1 MMLSDEEV
9 ALRVA
14 QMWENNPY
22 VTRNLL
28 RKAIGCS
35 EKRFE
40 DLARR
45 GLIKY
50 PAKVPKG
57 KAHLFSDQSKWR
69 SFKLDGSP
77 KRRET

>member
-9 ALRVA
+9 VIRVA

-28 RKAIGCS
+28 RKTIGCS

-50 PAKVPKG
+50 PAKIPKG

-69 SFKLDGSP
+69 SFKLEGSL
-77 KRRET
+77 KRRES

>member
-1 MMLSDEEV
+1 MTLSDDEV
-9 ALRVA
+9 IKLVA
-14 QMWENNPY
+14 QAWEKNQF
-22 VTRNLL
+22 VTRNIL
-28 RKAIGCS
+28 RKTIGCS

-40 DLARR
+40 DLAKR

-69 SFKLDGSP
+69 SFKLEGSL
-77 KRRET
+77 KRRES